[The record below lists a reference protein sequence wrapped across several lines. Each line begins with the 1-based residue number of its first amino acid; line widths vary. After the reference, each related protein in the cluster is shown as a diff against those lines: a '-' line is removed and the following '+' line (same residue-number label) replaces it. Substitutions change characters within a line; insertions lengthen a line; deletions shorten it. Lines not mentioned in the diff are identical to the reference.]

1 MSIKSRLISI
11 LTLRRSLVRISTE
24 QFLTETEMIGRLI
37 LLIVLTFLNA
47 VFASAEIAVISMNDA
62 RLKQLT
68 GEGNKKAIKLSKLVE
83 QPSRFLA
90 TIQVAITFAGLL
102 SSAFAADSFAAPIV
116 DRLLKAGA
124 SLSEPTLKLLTVI
137 VITVILAYFNL
148 VFGELVPKRI
158 AMKKAESMALGMSGM
173 LYFVSI
179 VFKPIVFILSASTNL
194 VLCLFGINPNEND
207 EKVTEEEIRMLLAQG
222 SEQGT
227 IKKYEN
233 EIIQNVFELNDT
245 TIEQICTHR
254 IDVDMLDA
262 DDSIEEWNKI
272 INKTRHSFY
281 PVYKDKNENIIG
293 ILDTKD
299 YFRIKRKT
307 KTNVFSLALD
317 EPLYAPEGM
326 KSNTLFS
333 IMKAKRNY
341 FAVII
346 DEYGGFEGVITLHD
360 LMEAIVGDFYDP
372 DDGKV
377 VSEIKK
383 LAENS
388 WRIRGSADIDE
399 VCTELGVDINS
410 EDYDTFNGYVCN
422 VIERIPNDGEAFT
435 FETDELTISVKS
447 VKNHIIQIAIVTKKQ
462 EQ

>member
-1 MSIKSRLISI
+1 ML
-11 LTLRRSLVRISTE
+11 
-24 QFLTETEMIGRLI
+24 GRLI

-68 GEGNKKAIKLSKLVE
+68 SEGNKKAVRLSKLVE

-102 SSAFAADSFAAPIV
+102 SSAFAADSFAVPV
-116 DRLLKAGA
+116 VNRLIAAGV
-124 SLSEPTLKLLTVI
+124 SINETTLKMLTVI

-173 LYFVSI
+173 LYGVSI
-179 VFKPIVFILSASTNL
+179 IFKPIVFILSASTNL
-194 VLCLFGINPNEND
+194 VLRLFKINPNEND
-207 EKVTEEEIRMLLAQG
+207 EKITEEEIRMLLAQG

-227 IKKYEN
+227 IKAYEN

-254 IDVDMLDA
+254 IDVDMLNA

-293 ILDTKD
+293 ILNTKD
-299 YFRIKRKT
+299 YFRLKRKT
-307 KTNVFSLALD
+307 KTSVLSLALD

-360 LMEAIVGDFYDP
+360 LMEAIVGDFYDI

-383 LAENS
+383 LTENS

-399 VCTELGVDINS
+399 VSAELGIDIKS
-410 EDYDTFNGYVCN
+410 DDYDTFNGYVCSL
-422 VIERIPNDGEAFT
+422 IERIPNDGEVFT

-447 VKNHIIQIAIVTKKQ
+447 VKNHIIQIAIVTKKD
-462 EQ
+462 EN